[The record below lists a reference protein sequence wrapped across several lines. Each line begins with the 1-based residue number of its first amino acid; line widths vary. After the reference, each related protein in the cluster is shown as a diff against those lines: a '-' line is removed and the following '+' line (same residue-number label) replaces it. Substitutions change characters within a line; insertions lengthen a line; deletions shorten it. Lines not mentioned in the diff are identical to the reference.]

1 MMSGGNARFVLL
13 LLMTGDTNVVHETVC
28 MYGLSGTE
36 YLSLVTTQKQSE
48 KEEKDEKEERQTKHI
63 GGVRGL

>member
-1 MMSGGNARFVLL
+1 
-13 LLMTGDTNVVHETVC
+13 
-28 MYGLSGTE
+28 MYGLAGTE